1 MKAFK
6 RCTAIKLAVVFVAKK
21 KTVFR
26 SPFVKSN
33 ESPLCKGCYCVEK
46 RAGNETSE
54 RSSTA
59 TLSTDGIKNQLYDLQ
74 LLLCNGLSWFL
85 RNTLL
90 PCMGPLHLDISA
102 NEDTLTNFLPFIR
115 FVYESNF
122 PGKKL
127 ADKPKGWQTQFLLE
141 VIYGTWLDLGK
152 KCCANSRP
160 SRQGSTV
167 WYLT

>member
-1 MKAFK
+1 MYRYKTSC
-6 RCTAIKLAVVFVAKK
+6 RICGQK

-33 ESPLCKGCYCVEK
+33 ENLLCKGCYCVEK
-46 RAGNETSE
+46 RAAGNQ
-54 RSSTA
+54 SSSNSVRTFTIATA
-59 TLSTDGIKNQLYDLQ
+59 IIDGVKNQLYELQ
-74 LLLCNGLSWFL
+74 VFLCNGLSWFL

-102 NEDTLTNFLPFIR
+102 NEDTLTNFLPFMR

-127 ADKPKGWQTQFLLE
+127 ADKPKPWQTQFLLE
-141 VIYGTWLDLGK
+141 VIIYGTWLDLGK
-152 KCCANSRP
+152 KCCANSRL